1 MKKDTFKTS
10 ILILLIGGLIT
21 KILGFVIR
29 VLYTRT
35 IGDEGINLYTIV
47 TPTYSLFITLA
58 TFALPV
64 SISKIV
70 SENTTRSKK
79 IFFSTVFFILLFNTV
94 ILLFLLATAPVIAT
108 YLLKQPEV
116 TPLLYAMAF
125 TLPFISI
132 TSILKGYFLGRLQV
146 APNTIS
152 NIFEQTVRI
161 LYLCFLLPILVEK
174 SVLLGVVSYILFN
187 IVTETVSIFVFWCFL
202 PKKIHLTKQDLKPD
216 KNIVSRVLSISVPSV
231 SSRLIGN
238 IAFFFE
244 PILLTNILLYCGYS
258 NAYILEEYASYNAYA
273 IGLLTMPSFFIS
285 AICQI
290 LIPEMSKY
298 HAIHQDDM
306 VKRRLKQALSYS
318 FIIGLSFSFL
328 FFFLRDPILEII
340 YHTNRGS
347 EYIFTLAPF
356 FVLFYLEAPLSSALQ
371 ALDKAGASMRITLE
385 GSILK
390 LVIMALLSFCKI
402 GIYSLIFSEIINIF
416 FVVFQNAREVKK
428 TLKHSLSV

>member
-1 MKKDTFKTS
+1 M
-10 ILILLIGGLIT
+10 LIGGLIT

-216 KNIVSRVLSISVPSV
+216 KNIVFRVLSISVPSV

-298 HAIHQDDM
+298 HSIHQDDM

-318 FIIGLSFSFL
+318 FVIGLSFSFL
-328 FFFLRDPILEII
+328 FIFLRDPILEII

>member
-1 MKKDTFKTS
+1 
-10 ILILLIGGLIT
+10 
-21 KILGFVIR
+21 
-29 VLYTRT
+29 
-35 IGDEGINLYTIV
+35 
-47 TPTYSLFITLA
+47 
-58 TFALPV
+58 
-64 SISKIV
+64 
-70 SENTTRSKK
+70 
-79 IFFSTVFFILLFNTV
+79 
-94 ILLFLLATAPVIAT
+94 
-108 YLLKQPEV
+108 
-116 TPLLYAMAF
+116 
-125 TLPFISI
+125 
-132 TSILKGYFLGRLQV
+132 
-146 APNTIS
+146 
-152 NIFEQTVRI
+152 
-161 LYLCFLLPILVEK
+161 
-174 SVLLGVVSYILFN
+174 
-187 IVTETVSIFVFWCFL
+187 
-202 PKKIHLTKQDLKPD
+202 
-216 KNIVSRVLSISVPSV
+216 
-231 SSRLIGN
+231 
-238 IAFFFE
+238 
-244 PILLTNILLYCGYS
+244 
-258 NAYILEEYASYNAYA
+258 
-273 IGLLTMPSFFIS
+273 MPSFFIS

-298 HAIHQDDM
+298 HSIHQDDM